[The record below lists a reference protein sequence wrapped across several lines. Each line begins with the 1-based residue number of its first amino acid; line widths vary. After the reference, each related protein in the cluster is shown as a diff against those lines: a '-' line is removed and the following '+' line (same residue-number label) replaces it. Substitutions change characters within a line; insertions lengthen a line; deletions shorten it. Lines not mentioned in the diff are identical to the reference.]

1 MSEWREKMKKTAYML
16 IVCVLVAMFVTSSI
30 VQAATHYN
38 DMRAVWIS
46 TVYNL
51 DYPSTKNNITA
62 QQNEFIE
69 KLDTLQEMGINT
81 VIVQVRPKA
90 DALYR
95 SSINPWSD
103 VLTGTQGK
111 DPGYD
116 PLAFMIEEAHSR
128 GMDFH
133 AWLNPYRVT
142 TSGTDVSVLSSNH
155 PARLNPSWLLNYNG
169 KLYYNPES
177 EGVKQ
182 HIVDTVR
189 EIATNYDVDGIHFDD
204 YFYPSGYPLAAGE
217 TRDGVQANARRSA
230 VNDMVRRVSTAV
242 KNVNLTYGKSVKF
255 GISPPGIWKNSS
267 SDITG
272 SNTSGNE
279 AYYSVYADSRT
290 WIQNGWLD
298 YIVPQIYWKMG
309 HSKADYETLV
319 KWWSNE
325 VSGTGV
331 KLYIGQGVYSEEV
344 AVEIDKQLAL
354 NKQYPLVKGS
364 IFFSLRNL
372 INDQKGC
379 ATKITAYYKSLG
391 ITSGT
396 GNTTSGNINNGIT
409 NNNTNN
415 IGSSSNNNSNV
426 GTSTNSALSS
436 NIGKQA
442 TVNASMLNIR
452 SGARV
457 DREIV
462 TKVQKGTSV
471 TILSTLGD
479 WYKVRLSSGVVGWAN
494 ATYLQVQQVSVS
506 PDNTVTNSQTNT
518 TTYPCQG
525 TVTASSLNVRSGARV
540 DRELITKLSQ
550 GTTVTVLSKLG
561 DWYKIKMADQKIGWV
576 NGAYI
581 KLG

>member
-1 MSEWREKMKKTAYML
+1 MKKTAYML

-30 VQAATHYN
+30 VQAATHDN